1 MAWPDPLGLGQI
13 TLAGGSYQALP
24 AARPNGG
31 LTEGL
36 DTPEDNAY
44 CAQEEIQGIKVPGK
58 GFAGDTQISRTHP
71 GFWEL
76 KINESDHRT
85 VQFAMC
91 WE

>member
-1 MAWPDPLGLGQI
+1 MAWPDPLGLGQM
-13 TLAGGSYQALP
+13 TLARRSYQALA

-44 CAQEEIQGIKVPGK
+44 GAQEEIQGMKVAGK
-58 GFAGDTQISRTHP
+58 VFAVDTQISRTHP
-71 GFWEL
+71 GFWDL
-76 KINESDHRT
+76 KINESGHRT